1 MTVYLQDGGRNLLPD
16 AHFGPPAA
24 NPLDWR
30 DEEFEDDAPDDDAEL
45 TETPPDVVAM
55 LGFDPLD
62 EA

>member
-1 MTVYLQDGGRNLLPD
+1 MLPD

-30 DEEFEDDAPDDDAEL
+30 DEEFDDDAPDDDAEL
-45 TETPPDVVAM
+45 EETPPDVVAM

-62 EA
+62 G